1 MRPTAGRWVSGDDFF
16 DREPELRVLESHVR
30 DHNHVLLTGQRRMGK
45 TSIARELGRR
55 LEADG
60 SIFLFADVEG
70 STCAED
76 AVAAIAKET
85 YSTRSIASRLGHS
98 VKDWLGE
105 NIEEVGVHGVRAR
118 IRAGLHAGN
127 WRQLGEKLLQH
138 CADQDAAVLLVIDE
152 LPIFLKRM
160 LHDDGDAK
168 RVDEFLSWLRGAI
181 QALGDQGPVLIVTGS
196 IGLHPLVNRLGIP
209 DRINHFYPIRLQPW
223 DRTTSVE
230 CFERLAEVEGLSVE
244 EGVANAVYDALGLG
258 IPHHVQS
265 FFARIRD
272 FATLRGTRA
281 VTVEDVRHV
290 YRTGL
295 LGPFGQN
302 DLVHYETRLKDG
314 LDDETF
320 SVAME
325 ILAEAAT
332 RNVFT
337 PAARRCLEG
346 QYEELVNDIRGRVAD
361 AIEVLVHD
369 GYIKDG
375 ENGHRFPSRLL
386 QDWFA
391 ARFRDHHV
399 PLESRCSDLPTG
411 AGDR

>member
-1 MRPTAGRWVSGDDFF
+1 MRPTVGRWVSGEDFF
-16 DREPELRVLESHVR
+16 DREGELRVLESHVR
-30 DHNHVLLTGQRRMGK
+30 GRNHLLLTGQRRMGK

-55 LEADG
+55 LEG
-60 SIFLFADVEG
+60 KGWIFLFADVEG

-76 AVAAIAKET
+76 AVATIAKET
-85 YSTRSIASRLGHS
+85 YPIRSIASRLGTG
-98 VKDWLGE
+98 VREWVGE
-105 NIEEVGVHGVRAR
+105 NLDEVGAHGFRAKF
-118 IRAGLHAGN
+118 RAGLNAGN
-127 WRQLGEKLLQH
+127 WRRLGEKLLQQ
-138 CADQDAAVLLVIDE
+138 CADQDAPVLLVIDE

-160 LHDDGDAK
+160 LHHDGAAR

-181 QALGDQGPVLIVTGS
+181 QSLGDRGPVFIVSGS
-196 IGLHPLVNRLGIP
+196 IGLQPLVHRLGIP

-223 DRTTSVE
+223 DRATSVE
-230 CFERLAEVEGLSVE
+230 CFERLAEGEGLRVE
-244 EGVANAVYDALGLG
+244 DGVADAVYGALGLG

-281 VTVEDVRHV
+281 VTVEDVQRV
-290 YRTGL
+290 YQTGL

-320 SVAME
+320 SIAME

-332 RNVFT
+332 LGAFT
-337 PAARRCLEG
+337 RRARRYLEE

-361 AIEVLVHD
+361 AIEILVHD
-369 GYIKDG
+369 GYIEES

-386 QDWFA
+386 RDWWA

-399 PLESRCSDLPTG
+399 PLESRCPDPTTV
-411 AGDR
+411 D

>member
-1 MRPTAGRWVSGDDFF
+1 MRPTAGRWVCGEDFF
-16 DREPELRVLESHVR
+16 DREGELRVLESHVR
-30 DHNHVLLTGQRRMGK
+30 DHNHLLLTGQRRMGK

-55 LEADG
+55 LEQEG
-60 SIFLFADVEG
+60 WIFLFADVEG

-85 YSTRSIASRLGHS
+85 YRIRPIASRLGDG
-98 VKDWLGE
+98 VKEWLGE
-105 NIEEVGVHGVRAR
+105 NIEEIGAHGFRAR
-118 IRAGLHAGN
+118 IRAGLNAGN
-127 WRQLGEKLLQH
+127 WRRLGEKLLH
-138 CADQDAAVLLVIDE
+138 RCAEQDAHVLLVIDE

-160 LHDDGDAK
+160 LHDDGDAR

-181 QALGDQGPVLIVTGS
+181 QSFGGGGPVFIVSGS
-196 IGLHPLVNRLGIP
+196 IGLQPLVNRLGIP
-209 DRINHFYPIRLQPW
+209 DRINHFYSVRLRPW
-223 DRTTSVE
+223 DRETSVE
-230 CFERLAEVEGLSVE
+230 CFQRLATGEGLRLE
-244 EGVANAVYDALGLG
+244 GGVADAVYDMLGLG

-272 FATLRGTRA
+272 FATLRGTSA

-320 SVAME
+320 SIAME

-332 RNVFT
+332 EEVFT
-337 PAARRCLEG
+337 RRARRCLER
-346 QYEELVNDIRGRVAD
+346 QYETLVNDIRGRVAD

-369 GYIKDG
+369 GYLESG
-375 ENGHRFPSRLL
+375 EGGHGFPSRLL
-386 QDWFA
+386 RDWWA

-399 PLESRCSDLPTG
+399 PLETRCHDLPH
-411 AGDR
+411 D